1 MKNQFLMI
9 FNVLVVIYMRVSRQ
23 FYFFYEKISHAQKS
37 TKKHKKAQKSTKKH
51 KKAQKAQKAQNA
63 IKRLSLRCFLCA

>member
-23 FYFFYEKISHAQKS
+23 FYFFYENISH
-37 TKKHKKAQKSTKKH
+37 AQKSTKKH

-63 IKRLSLRCFLCA
+63 TKRLSLRCFLCA